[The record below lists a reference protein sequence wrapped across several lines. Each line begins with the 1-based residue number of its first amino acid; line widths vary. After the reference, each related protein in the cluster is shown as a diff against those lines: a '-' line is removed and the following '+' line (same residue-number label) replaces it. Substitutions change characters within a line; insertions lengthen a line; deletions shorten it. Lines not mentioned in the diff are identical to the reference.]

1 MPFCANVDGQ
11 KAAVH
16 LSLDAPRPGASIL
29 GTPDPMQDTT
39 TQAAKR
45 AATSNRSRAVNADL
59 IALVIAVTD
68 GEPRVLTI
76 EQAQAL
82 PSGPFELGHRS
93 LQSGLRAWVERQ
105 TGHPLGYI
113 EQLYTFA
120 DRDRTGDERVQIS
133 ISYLGLTLEEQAE
146 KSPTHGWHGWYDYF
160 PWEDHRAGVPSIL
173 PDTLMPRLLAWA
185 DEAED
190 MSLRHNRRQR
200 VAYAFSLDDRDWN
213 EELVLQ
219 RYELLYEAA
228 LVAEAQRSG
237 DTGSVPS
244 IPGRAMIADHRRIL
258 ATGIARLRTKIKYR
272 PVVFELMPATFTLL
286 QLQRTV
292 EALAGRLVHKPN
304 FRRLI
309 EEQDL
314 VEETGE
320 TMSDTGG
327 RPAKRFR
334 FRQTVLAE
342 RTVAGTKLPLSR
354 V

>member
-1 MPFCANVDGQ
+1 
-11 KAAVH
+11 
-16 LSLDAPRPGASIL
+16 
-29 GTPDPMQDTT
+29 MQDTT
-39 TQAAKR
+39 TQATKR
-45 AATSNRSRAVNADL
+45 AATTNRSPAVSADL
-59 IALVIAVTD
+59 IAVVIAVTN

-76 EQAQAL
+76 GQADAL

-120 DRDRTGDERVQIS
+120 DRDRIGDERVQIS
-133 ISYLGLTLEEQAE
+133 ISYLGLTREEQAE
-146 KSPTHGWHGWYDYF
+146 RSPTHGWRGWYDYF
-160 PWEDHRAGVPSIL
+160 PWEDHRAGVPSVL
-173 PDTLMPRLLAWA
+173 PDILMPRLLVWT

-190 MSLRHNRRQR
+190 MNMRRDRRQR
-200 VAYAFSLDDRDWN
+200 VAYAFGLDGRDWN

-228 LVAEAQRSG
+228 LVPEATRHSDDGSPLSVSG
-237 DTGSVPS
+237 RP
-244 IPGRAMIADHRRIL
+244 MIADHRRIL

-272 PVVFELMPATFTLL
+272 PVVFELLPPAFTLL

-309 EEQDL
+309 EQQDL

-320 TMSDTGG
+320 TVADTGG

-342 RTVAGTKLPLSR
+342 RAVAGTKLPLSR
-354 V
+354 A

>member
-1 MPFCANVDGQ
+1 
-11 KAAVH
+11 
-16 LSLDAPRPGASIL
+16 
-29 GTPDPMQDTT
+29 MQDTT
-39 TQAAKR
+39 IQATKR
-45 AATSNRSRAVNADL
+45 AAITNQSQAVSADL
-59 IALVIAVTD
+59 IAVVIAVTN

-133 ISYLGLTLEEQAE
+133 ISYLGLTREEHAE
-146 KSPTHGWHGWYDYF
+146 RSAAHGWRGWYDYF

-173 PDTLMPRLLAWA
+173 PDILMPRLQAWA
-185 DEAED
+185 GEADDPD
-190 MSLRHNRRQR
+190 MRHDRWQR
-200 VAYAFSLDDRDWN
+200 VAIAFGFDDRHWN

-228 LVAEAQRSG
+228 LVAEATRSWDNG
-237 DTGSVPS
+237 NRPS
-244 IPGRAMIADHRRIL
+244 IPGRSMIADHRRIL

-272 PVVFELMPATFTLL
+272 PVVFELMPPTFTLL

-292 EALAGRLVHKPN
+292 EALAGRLVHKQN

-309 EEQDL
+309 EQQDL

-342 RTVAGTKLPLSR
+342 RAVAGTKLPISR
-354 V
+354 A